1 MKTTPYRRRPRLRA
15 RGDNRT
21 STDRAQA
28 EYVVRSRR
36 RWSRLKADC
45 WTGNGPPARRK
56 LKPWEQG
63 RSHKRAAVAGDS
75 RSAFEALQVYPFI
88 GSRWNRARPTAPRGD
103 VVSLALSPGRQ
114 PASAGL
120 HPGAQLALGQLH
132 LAGHFSVAIG
142 HFHCGRSGWGH
153 VVLQAGIFGWLR
165 LPVSPALL
173 ALSLRANADPGFK
186 FRPWHQAGRTERCR
200 PQAPRSTGSPALPA
214 PPVDSTGLFPPLARR
229 PIEIYDRY

>member
-153 VVLQAGIFGWLR
+153 VVLQAGIFR
-165 LPVSPALL
+165 MVTPA
-173 ALSLRANADPGFK
+173 GF
-186 FRPWHQAGRTERCR
+186 AG
-200 PQAPRSTGSPALPA
+200 
-214 PPVDSTGLFPPLARR
+214 LARPLTSRQCRSRFQIQAVASGGKDGKMSTTSSTVHWLAR
-229 PIEIYDRY
+229 PAGPTCRLHRVISTPCSASH